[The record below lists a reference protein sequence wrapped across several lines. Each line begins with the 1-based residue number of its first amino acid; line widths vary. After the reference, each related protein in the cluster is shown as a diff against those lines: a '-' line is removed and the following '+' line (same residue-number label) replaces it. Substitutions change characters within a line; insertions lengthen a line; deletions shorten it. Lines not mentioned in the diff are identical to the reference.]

1 MTGGRAA
8 STLAL
13 GLGLAALLGG
23 CTQRA
28 RPAPGTWSPAPVG
41 WSGPGGGS
49 APGAPGGP
57 VAGGPAWGGSPVAET
72 RDPWWSAPAVAPVA
86 SPPGGAF
93 LVVLDLRGPGGAA
106 RLPDA
111 HATMA
116 RLGGVLRTPPLW
128 EVAPQPGGGLG
139 SLAAVLERE
148 LCAEDLVIV
157 YRARPGGMERS
168 EFAGHR
174 ACRSQ
179 GAPPAA
185 PAPSTAAPGPTSPA
199 GSSPAPRDPFYDR
212 F

>member
-1 MTGGRAA
+1 MSGRGAA

-13 GLGLAALLGG
+13 GLGLAALIGG
-23 CTQRA
+23 CASRK
-28 RPAPGTWSPAPVG
+28 
-41 WSGPGGGS
+41 
-49 APGAPGGP
+49 GAPGGAWP
-57 VAGGPAWGGSPVAET
+57 PAPASWSGAGSSAPPPAGGAVWGGAPVAET
-72 RDPWWSAPAVAPVA
+72 RDPWWSAPVAAPA
-86 SPPGGAF
+86 PSPPPGGAF

-106 RLPDA
+106 RLADA

-148 LCAEDLVIV
+148 LCAEDVVIV
-157 YRARPGGMERS
+157 YRARTGGMERS

-174 ACRSQ
+174 ACRAQ
-179 GAPPAA
+179 PADAGPVAPQ
-185 PAPSTAAPGPTSPA
+185 TAAPGGRSTGPSS
-199 GSSPAPRDPFYDR
+199 SSPAPRDPFYDR